1 MKTTKLSKQYDK
13 ELLIRKLINLIESLD
28 YKTEIA
34 INLTKNQ
41 TK

>member
-1 MKTTKLSKQYDK
+1 MSKQYDK
-13 ELLIRKLINLIESLD
+13 ELLTRKLINLIESLD

>member
-1 MKTTKLSKQYDK
+1 MSKQYDK

>member
-34 INLTKNQ
+34 LKLL
-41 TK
+41 K

>member
-13 ELLIRKLINLIESLD
+13 ELLIRKLITLIESLD

-34 INLTKNQ
+34 LKLL
-41 TK
+41 K